1 MSDWNALV
9 ELHEEFSDVNLG
21 RAVAASAPVADM
33 GETSEWEPPPFAG
46 HVVVTDVGPELEPW
60 LEETQVMEKASV
72 TPITRAHEI
81 RAEAEVPGWRREYDA
96 ITGRR
101 HRPPRDFFPRP
112 ETTEWSLNELQF
124 NALRD

>member
-1 MSDWNALV
+1 MSRWDTLM
-9 ELHEEFSDVNLG
+9 ELHEEFSDARLG

-81 RAEAEVPGWRREYDA
+81 RAESAWRREYDA
-96 ITGRR
+96 ITSRR
-101 HRPPRDFFPRP
+101 HRKPRDFFPSP
-112 ETTEWSLNELQF
+112 DTTEWSIGDLQF